1 LRDHPE
7 NFQSRRH
14 LFPLGT
20 PENFPSRRHLFPLRD
35 HPENF
40 LSRCHLFP
48 LKIFK
53 RKSWGFFFRTKETLT
68 PFDRS
73 LRAAMVH
80 LSWFSSESI
89 ILSANRVT
97 SHIFENDRF
106 LARYWSMSQKTVGNL

>member
-1 LRDHPE
+1 MLNEKLNILITFASIGKIYFTIEQKPGVLKLLPRQSRRHLFPLRDHPE

-53 RKSWGFFFRTKETLT
+53 RKSWVVN
-68 PFDRS
+68 S
-73 LRAAMVH
+73 
-80 LSWFSSESI
+80 
-89 ILSANRVT
+89 
-97 SHIFENDRF
+97 
-106 LARYWSMSQKTVGNL
+106 